1 MDLQQLPVEALEAEL
16 KRRKSAQLA
25 EYRAK
30 IREHEQAIQGLEQQI
45 RNHGQ
50 PINATRRRKAS
61 A

>member
-25 EYRAK
+25 EYRAQ
-30 IREHEQAIQGLEQQI
+30 IREHEQAIQGLEQQLRKI
-45 RNHGQ
+45 GQ